1 MASAAAA
8 AAPEELE
15 PTLQNVVAQTSL
27 RWVFVGGKGGVGK
40 TTCSCALAVALAA
53 ARESVLII
61 STDPAHNL
69 SDAFRQKFSRN
80 PTLVEGFTNLFAMVG
95 ERAGGRWRGGGGGWR
110 AVGGAKAA
118 RTAHAPPLTPP
129 PHSHAH
135 TTQEVDPTP
144 EVGELEALGAAGGE
158 AGSFLADISS
168 SIPGIDEA
176 MSFAEVMKQV

>member
-118 RTAHAPPLTPP
+118 RTAHAPPLTSPP
-129 PHSHAH
+129 PLTRTHH
-135 TTQEVDPTP
+135 T
-144 EVGELEALGAAGGE
+144 GG
-158 AGSFLADISS
+158 G
-168 SIPGIDEA
+168 PHPRGG
-176 MSFAEVMKQV
+176 